1 MTTAISKLN
10 TTQALSNKK
19 KITTKITNILEVG
32 APMGVIPKYEISEFE
47 ICRIFYGSLA
57 RKNQVL
63 PRNSIYPKH

>member
-1 MTTAISKLN
+1 M
-10 TTQALSNKK
+10 
-19 KITTKITNILEVG
+19 G